1 MNKYFKKRV
10 NDLQKSIMGK
20 GYDAFLIYNR
30 ADTLYFTGFN
40 GSSSYTLITNNT
52 NYFIT
57 DFRYIEYAT
66 NNIQGFKIIR
76 QSNDIFEDIRKII
89 EKKNIKKIAIES
101 NLPLNLFQKLKK
113 TLSKTQLIPA
123 GNLIESQRI
132 LKDESEIENIQK
144 AASIADKVLGK
155 IKTILKTDITEKET
169 VRQIRWIADELGSE
183 EDSFSP
189 IVASGNNS
197 SLPHHKP
204 SNKKIQKGDS
214 IILDL
219 GCVIKGYHSDMTRTV
234 FIDKVSRK
242 MEKVYKIVLQAQESA
257 IKEVKAG
264 KKCSEIDKVARDI
277 ISSYGYG
284 KYFGHGLGHGVGLE
298 IQEPPSLNI
307 TSKYVLKEGM
317 IITIEPG
324 IYIPGCGGV
333 RIEDLVLVTKTDAR
347 ILSKSPKD
355 LEIIQ
360 RKNA

>member
-1 MNKYFKKRV
+1 MNIYIRKRIE
-10 NDLQKSIMGK
+10 NLQKSIMEK
-20 GYDAFLIYNR
+20 GYDVFLIYNR
-30 ADTLYFTGFN
+30 ANTLYFTGFN
-40 GSSSYTLITNNT
+40 GSSSYTLITNNI

-76 QSNDIFEDIRKII
+76 QSNNIFEDVRKIV
-89 EKKNIKKIAIES
+89 EKENIKKIAIES

-113 TLSKTQLIPA
+113 ILPKSQLISA
-123 GNLIESQRI
+123 GDLIESQRLI
-132 LKDESEIENIQK
+132 KDESEIENIQK
-144 AASIADKVLGK
+144 AASIADKVLRK
-155 IKTILKTDITEKET
+155 IKTLLKIGITEKET
-169 VRQIRWIADELGSE
+169 IRQIRWIADELGSE
-183 EDSFSP
+183 EDSFPP

-204 SNKKIQKGDS
+204 SNKKIQNGDP

-234 FIDKVSRK
+234 FIDKVSKK
-242 MEKVYKIVLQAQESA
+242 MEKVYQIVLQAQESA
-257 IKEVKAG
+257 LKEVKAG

-298 IQEPPSLNI
+298 IQEAPVLNN

-317 IITIEPG
+317 IVTIEPG
-324 IYIPGCGGV
+324 IYISGLGGV
-333 RIEDLVLVTKTDAR
+333 RIEDLVLVTKEGVK
-347 ILSKSPKD
+347 ILSQSPKR
-355 LEIIQ
+355 LELIL
-360 RKNA
+360 K